1 MCYIIRHVANYRNEG
16 PGVRE
21 VIGISRA
28 LSDPNRVRTLAA
40 LRKRELC
47 VCQIVELLGLAPS
60 TVSKHMS
67 ILTQAG
73 LVESRRE
80 GRWIYYRRAD
90 HEISITARGA
100 LVWLDDAGLDA
111 DALQPDG
118 VRLATILA
126 IPPEDLCRRHLDPRA
141 RGTVGARSDSE
152 D

>member
-1 MCYIIRHVANYRNEG
+1 M
-16 PGVRE
+16 RE

-90 HEISITARGA
+90 RGISATARGA
-100 LVWLDDAGLDA
+100 LMWLDDTGLDA
-111 DALQPDG
+111 DALHTDG
-118 VRLATILA
+118 ARLATILA
-126 IPPEDLCRRHLDPRA
+126 ISPEDLCRRHHDPMA
-141 RGTVGARSDSE
+141 RGTVDARSDTE